1 MQLREAETM
10 GTCFGYQIRSP
21 LALNYLR
28 SGPGDPLEIVP
39 DGAAVEMDQEPV
51 IRWVAEPHR
60 PFSARLF
67 GENGG
72 FTFLVDGEGHFRID
86 ASRSVIG
93 LSWPPETPRLEA
105 RLWGIP
111 AALCFITRGD
121 VPVHAA
127 AVEVDG
133 SAILFAAPG
142 RHGKTT
148 LASAFVG
155 AGHRLLSEDVSCCRV
170 GERPAVLPGP
180 AMLRVR
186 RDSYEHLEI
195 PGTYPVMEDPDRVHL
210 AVDESL
216 RGDGSPVPI
225 RAVIFLREEREWE
238 LEPVPVPEAIRD
250 LWTLSLKL
258 PNDAD
263 RTRCFES
270 LADLA
275 RRVPVYNLYRHLD
288 FDRLEEDVKRIA
300 EIGSG

>member
-1 MQLREAETM
+1 
-10 GTCFGYQIRSP
+10 
-21 LALNYLR
+21 
-28 SGPGDPLEIVP
+28 VP
-39 DGAAVEMDQEPV
+39 DLVVLSRAVYGPEASWKSRALFLHQRIFPEGPL
-51 IRWVAEPHR
+51 VAEPR
-60 PFSARLF
+60 KGRQPAPLLAMAVTL
-67 GENGG
+67 E
-72 FTFLVDGEGHFRID
+72 D
-86 ASRSVIG
+86 RSDRR
-93 LSWPPETPRLEA
+93 PPETPRLEA

-225 RAVIFLREEREWE
+225 RAVIFLQEEREWE